1 MCPTHINAHIQ
12 ELAKLRAMRSELEEL
27 IAHEEQELKQ
37 FMSSNE
43 LTELIGLEHK
53 VTYKPVITTRVDTT
67 ELKRKLPDVAA
78 QFSKTSSS
86 MRFTFV

>member
-67 ELKRKLPDVAA
+67 ELKRKLPEVAA
-78 QFSKTSSS
+78 QFMKSSS
-86 MRFTFV
+86 TMRFTIV